1 MNNNEWQRQ
10 LNLLMR
16 TSRQVTQPNTHNAA
30 EQHQNFN
37 GWLLGNNTQ
46 ANIELNTDQIIEWFA
61 GRAFTEPNEREAVL
75 RIRIDGTILQPIYQR
90 LVERVANGFNV
101 PGGVP
106 SPGAIIGRLIE
117 FPNLQTLQINQ
128 TLVSIIPR
136 SIENLQNLI
145 ILDLTG
151 NRINYISDRIGNLR
165 NLQGLYLGNNR
176 IRTLPETIGNLT
188 SLTDLDISNN
198 SIEFLPQSITNLAS
212 LITFNY
218 SRNPF
223 SEQQETENNTE
234 ELLWDRQPE
243 GVRNFLERFQNQQGE
258 TFGNAELDAAVAGL
272 DGQQNPNTTG
282 NQELPAGIAFEVH
295 KAFNK
300 IDKAAL
306 IEFIKPY
313 INEANV
319 LTYKSKNNNE
329 FKEYLKSSLNG
340 FISKINNNNSRKNQ
354 SKTDLEKIF
363 RQILG
368 NLQYKDS
375 YKELIT
381 YCLEYVKKQPK
392 KFQETYV
399 STFTYDCAHAYDAA
413 NDDDNSSISCA
424 KGMLE
429 RFVLNLKDAAVAV
442 KSTNNA
448 VFNTNK
454 YAELISIIQS
464 VPLSNSEKITKDIN
478 KYAQECLGNNS
489 VNSNEKLIE
498 CVKQKF
504 GERLTD
510 SISSQIET
518 YIPTLRLYGGKR
530 RKPIKTRKAR
540 KNKRRTLAKHKKSLR
555 RVLKHKSKK
564 HIRR

>member
-16 TSRQVTQPNTHNAA
+16 PSRQVTQPNAHNAT
-30 EQHQNFN
+30 EQPQNFN
-37 GWLLGNNTQ
+37 GWLPGNNTQ
-46 ANIELNTDQIIEWFA
+46 VNIELNTDQIIEWFA
-61 GRAFTEPNEREAVL
+61 GRAFTEPSEREAVL
-75 RIRIDGTILQPIYQR
+75 RIRIDGTILESSPNDIINR
-90 LVERVANGFNV
+90 LN
-101 PGGVP
+101 
-106 SPGAIIGRLIE
+106 E
-117 FPNLQTLQINQ
+117 FPNLEQLQISRTTQVHIPN
-128 TLVSIIPR
+128 SIG
-136 SIENLQNLI
+136 NLQNLQ
-145 ILDLTG
+145 ILDLSNNTIRSLS
-151 NRINYISDRIGNLR
+151 NRIGNLR
-165 NLQGLYLGNNR
+165 NLQGLYLNNNQ
-176 IRTLPETIGNLT
+176 IEELPETIGNLT
-188 SLTDLDISNN
+188 RLTDLDISDNL
-198 SIEFLPQSITNLAS
+198 IEFLPQSITNLSS
-212 LITFNY
+212 LITFTYNG
-218 SRNPF
+218 NPF
-223 SEQQETENNTE
+223 SEQEETENNTE

-243 GVRNFLERFQNQQGE
+243 GVRNFLERFQSPFEIREGDIRDE
-258 TFGNAELDAAVAGL
+258 ELLAALGINGAL
-272 DGQQNPNTTG
+272 YGQQNPNTTG

-306 IEFIKPY
+306 IEFVKPY

-340 FISKINNNNSRKNQ
+340 FISKINNNSRKNQ
-354 SKTDLEKIF
+354 AKTDLEKIF
-363 RQILG
+363 TQILG

-555 RVLKHKSKK
+555 KILKHKSKK